1 MDPFQT
7 ITSRHQVRGT
17 VMKAVISLAAGAA
30 MLALAGTASAESINI
45 GGNAAAICSLPGTW
59 QTRTNI
65 GGALG
70 TFAGNAW
77 GIPSSEIANTN
88 GTPNVTGDIALRISG
103 LGYCNTPH
111 TIRLSSLNG
120 SLHHSSAGEAPSG
133 FTNSLQVKYDA
144 HWAKADNLIGP
155 DRRYGPSIVEWSP
168 TGPGQSQQVTWS
180 NEIPGS
186 RNFDL
191 RMAIVRSGSAN
202 TPLVAG
208 NYSDT
213 VTVTLSPNG

>member
-1 MDPFQT
+1 MDKINT

-17 VMKAVISLAAGAA
+17 VMKTVISLAAGAA
-30 MLALAGTASAESINI
+30 MLALSGTASAESINI
-45 GGNAAAICSLPGTW
+45 GGTAAPICTLPGTW
-59 QTRTNI
+59 AVRTSI
-65 GGALG
+65 GGQFG
-70 TFAGNAW
+70 TFGGNAW
-77 GIPSSEIANTN
+77 NIPEAAIANTN

-111 TIRLSSLNG
+111 KILLSSLNG
-120 SLHHSSAGEAPSG
+120 SLHHSSAGAAPNG
-133 FTNSLQVKYDA
+133 FANSLQVKYDA

-155 DRRYGPSIVEWSP
+155 DRRYGPSIIEWSP
-168 TGPGQSQQVTWS
+168 TGPGQSQQAVWS
-180 NEIPGS
+180 SEIPGS

-191 RMAIVRSGSAN
+191 RMAIVRNGSAA

-213 VTVTLSPNG
+213 VTVTLSPTG